1 MFNEFYFLPL
11 WHQVGVLI
19 KVFYDSL
26 WKTIEQIFFQVM
38 HLQMAEKRENLHIFQ
53 QNVLINIF
61 ILGSK

>member
-26 WKTIEQIFFQVM
+26 WKTIGLTDFFQVM
-38 HLQMAEKRENLHIFQ
+38 HLQMAEKR
-53 QNVLINIF
+53 
-61 ILGSK
+61 